1 MAILAGDVMERTV
14 VAVEPALSAV
24 ELERVLDR
32 ERISGAPV
40 VADGRLV
47 GVVSRSDLIR
57 AQTDAA
63 DRADALLD
71 YYRDV
76 GGSAPDRSEHARLTG
91 ERSESL
97 CIRDL
102 MTEELLTV
110 TAGQSIAEV
119 ARALATRRIHR
130 ILVVDDRR
138 LIGLISSLD
147 VVRLV
152 GDGRLV
158 ESDGRRS

>member
-1 MAILAGDVMERTV
+1 
-14 VAVEPALSAV
+14 
-24 ELERVLDR
+24 
-32 ERISGAPV
+32 
-40 VADGRLV
+40 
-47 GVVSRSDLIR
+47 
-57 AQTDAA
+57 
-63 DRADALLD
+63 
-71 YYRDV
+71 
-76 GGSAPDRSEHARLTG
+76 
-91 ERSESL
+91 
-97 CIRDL
+97 